1 MSDDTPRAGDF
12 YITGGTLPL
21 AAESYVVRQADTQLF
36 DGLHRG
42 EFCYVLDT
50 RQMGKSSLMVR
61 TARRLKE
68 EGRRV
73 VVLDLTA
80 LGQNLSVE
88 QWYAGLLGRTAAQT
102 GQMAELLAFWKEH
115 RDLGPMQRFL
125 EALRQVLLTP
135 PPGADSV
142 ADLILF
148 VDEIDAVR
156 SLPFS
161 ADEFFAGIREC
172 YNRRPQDPEFARLT
186 FCLLGVAAP
195 TDLVRDTRLSPFN
208 IGRRIELRDFTP
220 AEAEPLAGGLVRGG
234 AGRALRLLRR
244 ILFWTGGH
252 PYMTQR
258 LCRGV
263 AEKQESSPPSPQAD
277 NALVDGLC
285 RALFLARAA
294 QETDDNLAFVRNRL
308 LHSESDVGT
317 VLEFYLAIRRGR
329 RVRDDAANPLCSL
342 LRLSGVV
349 VPGGQWLTVRN
360 RIYCAVF
367 DAAWVL
373 SSLPA
378 AEVRRQQQAYRRGVL
393 RTGVLALCIIAVI
406 VFLAASSMQ
415 NARQARSKSR
425 LAETQ
430 TSRANEKAAL
440 ADENAALAKKN
451 SDLVHEG
458 LSRSYVEAGT
468 RLLDADDAGAA
479 LAPFA
484 AAMVLD
490 AGNAA
495 RMAQHR
501 RRFAAALTLTPRLER
516 LWSVGGPLR
525 WASFSPDKTQVAAA
539 GEDGHAYIWE
549 VATGT
554 ALRLVMTHAGGV
566 TDAAFSPDG
575 TRLATCGE
583 DDRARVWDLRARRL
597 LWTLGPLN
605 PAAEES
611 LAETDGRLE
620 MSRLAWS
627 HDGGRLAAV
636 RGSTLTV
643 WNVSGSGGTG
653 QPAPVILPHDEGFGA
668 SWSGVAFA
676 PDGKAVAVIARN
688 YIGLQISVPGN
699 STVSPIGSHARG
711 NCYVAYSVAYSRDG
725 RRLLVAGKFGG
736 HSERLG
742 ACVFSAASPDTHA
755 APGPLPLLSHRSEG
769 LYAAFSPDETRIAT
783 ASEDGTACVWDAAT
797 GTRIARLQHARPVV
811 HVEFSPDGRRVV
823 TASQDGTARV
833 WDAATGAPACA
844 PLHHAGSLVT
854 AQFGADDSHVLTAG
868 RDGTVRLWALPSP
881 VPEPVLRVKPEASYF
896 GGTKLLSGGT
906 RLAVLTDRLRLYDL
920 ATVRLLS
927 SSPVFQALFW
937 ADENWTGREVRDRIL
952 LRDHAASPTD
962 GGRTFQVWDARR
974 GTPLSPPLRVA
985 QAFLSPDEKTLAWE
999 TKGLVHLTDPV
1010 TGRPSLP
1017 PLRGEMGGRG
1027 YPFSQR
1033 GYPFAPNGRTLA
1045 LGDGPASVRLLERR
1059 TGRVLSPPIPGQYWR
1074 FSPNSRYL
1082 FTWTER
1088 KELRA
1093 WNAADGTPASTKIA
1107 VPRWGVDTELG
1118 FSRDGRYA
1126 VSAGQGCSWFWRLD
1140 GSRSLR
1146 PQRLSVTPANQFVFS
1161 ADGTAFAALGP
1172 KTWLWRTGALTPV
1185 RLSVDYGVAVTQ
1197 ALFSPDSRR
1206 VLTVL
1211 TDGTAAIWDVQ
1222 TGRQVTP
1229 PLPQNVITTAA
1240 FSADGT
1246 MAATADAEGGVRV
1259 WDTETGEA
1267 LTATLP
1273 ATPPVKTLAF
1283 AGGRLVVESGAEVT
1297 VYPLPMTSESL
1308 PRLLARARLLSGQ
1321 GMGAGVGPA
1330 PAAPATLR
1338 ADWALVG
1345 AGH

>member
-1 MSDDTPRAGDF
+1 MNDDTPRAGDF

-21 AAESYVVRQADTQLF
+21 AAESYVVRQADAQLF
-36 DGLHRG
+36 DGLRRG

-135 PPGADSV
+135 PPGADSA

-161 ADEFFAGIREC
+161 ADEFFGGIREC

-220 AEAEPLAGGLVRGG
+220 AEAGPLAGGLARGG

-244 ILFWTGGH
+244 ILFWTDGH

-263 AEKQESSPPSPQAD
+263 AEKQGSIPPGRRAD
-277 NALVDGLC
+277 NAFVDGLC
-285 RALFLARAA
+285 RDLFLARAA

-308 LHSESDVGT
+308 LHSEADVGA

-349 VPGGQWLTVRN
+349 VPGGPWLTVRN

-367 DAAWVL
+367 DAAWAL
-373 SSLPA
+373 SSLPG

-393 RTGVLALCIIAVI
+393 RTGALALCLIAVI
-406 VFLAASSMQ
+406 ASLAASSVQ
-415 NARQARSKSR
+415 NARQARRKSL

-430 TSRANEKAAL
+430 TRIARQ
-440 ADENAALAKKN
+440 NAADAGQQKAR
-451 SDLVHEG
+451 VREG
-458 LSRSYVEAGT
+458 LSRSYVETGT
-468 RLLDADDAGAA
+468 RLMDAGDEGAA

-484 AAMVLD
+484 AAMTLD
-490 AGNAA
+490 AGNPA
-495 RMAQHR
+495 RVAQHR
-501 RRFAAALTLTPRLER
+501 HRFAAALALTPRLAH

-539 GEDGHAYIWE
+539 GEDGHAYVWE
-549 VATGT
+549 AATGKLLPL
-554 ALRLVMTHAGGV
+554 AMTHAGAV

-620 MSRLAWS
+620 MSRVTWS
-627 HDGGRLAAV
+627 RDGGRLAAV

-643 WNVSGSGGTG
+643 WDVGGSGGSG
-653 QPAPVILPHDEGFGA
+653 RPAPVILRHDEGFGA

-676 PDGKAVAVIARN
+676 PNGKAVAAIARN
-688 YIGLQISVPGN
+688 YIGAQISIPGDR
-699 STVSPIGSHARG
+699 TVSSIGSRALG
-711 NCYVAYSVAYSRDG
+711 GCYVAHSVAYSRDG
-725 RRLLVAGKFGG
+725 RRLLVAGKVGALG
-736 HSERLG
+736 EHLG
-742 ACVFSAASPDTHA
+742 AAVFSAAPPDTHA
-755 APGPLPLLSHRSEG
+755 DPGPLPLLSHRLEG
-769 LYAAFSPDETRIAT
+769 LSAAFSTDEKRIAT

-797 GTRIARLQHARPVV
+797 GTRIARLPHARPVV

-823 TASQDGTARV
+823 TASLDGTARV

-854 AQFGADDSHVLTAG
+854 AQFGADGSHVLTAG
-868 RDGTVRLWALPSP
+868 RDGTVRLWALPPP
-881 VPEPVLRVKPEASYF
+881 VPEPVLRVKPETSYF
-896 GGTKLLSGGT
+896 GDMKLLSGGA

-920 ATVRLLS
+920 ATERLS
-927 SSPVFQALFW
+927 SSFPVFQSRFW
-937 ADENWTGREVRDRIL
+937 DNYEAWTGTGIRDRTV
-952 LRDHAASPTD
+952 LRSDPSPVN
-962 GGRTFQVWDARR
+962 GWRTFQVWDARR
-974 GTPLSPPLRVA
+974 GTPLSAPLRAA
-985 QAFLSPDEKTLAWE
+985 QAFLSPDETTLAWE
-999 TKGLVHLTDPV
+999 AQGLVHLTDPV
-1010 TGRPSLP
+1010 TGRPQRP
-1017 PLRGEMGGRG
+1017 PWRGEIGG
-1027 YPFSQR
+1027 S
-1033 GYPFAPNGRTLA
+1033 GYPFAPDGRTLA
-1045 LGDGPASVRLLERR
+1045 LGDGQASVRLLERR
-1059 TGRVLSPPIPGQYWR
+1059 TGRILSPPIPGQYWE
-1074 FSPNSRYL
+1074 FSPDSRYL
-1082 FTWTER
+1082 FTWSEKGT
-1088 KELRA
+1088 LRV
-1093 WNAADGTPASTKIA
+1093 WNAADGTPASAKTA
-1107 VPRWGVDTELG
+1107 TRGGRDDELG

-1126 VSAGQGCSWFWRLD
+1126 VSAGQECNWFWRLD

-1146 PQRLSVTPANQFVFS
+1146 PQRFSVTAASQFVFS
-1161 ADGTAFAALGP
+1161 PDGTAFAALGRS
-1172 KTWLWRTGALTPV
+1172 KTWLWRTDTLAPV
-1185 RLSVDYGVAVTQ
+1185 RLSVDYGVAVAQ

-1211 TDGTAAIWDVQ
+1211 ADGTANIWDVR
-1222 TGRQVTP
+1222 TGRQITA
-1229 PLPQNVITTAA
+1229 PLPQNVITTAT

-1246 MAATADAEGGVRV
+1246 MAATADAEGEVRV

-1273 ATPPVKTLAF
+1273 ATPPVMALAF
-1283 AGGRLVVESGAEVT
+1283 AGGRLVVESGAEAT
-1297 VYPLPMTSESL
+1297 VYSLPMTSESL

-1321 GMGAGVGPA
+1321 SVGADGGPA
-1330 PAAPATLR
+1330 PVAPATLR